1 MPDAK
6 DYAELAKKLL
16 AAAQKGNSQAQYHL
30 GVLFNDGKGVTKDY
44 KQAAS
49 WYLKAANQGHQKAQL
64 YLGLL
69 FLNGRGVTKDF
80 KQAAQWFTKS
90 AEQGEQKSQYYL
102 GLLYYKGAG
111 VAKDLEHAVHWL
123 ELSANQGNK
132 DAQKIL
138 DEIMSLL
145 DVEPEDI
152 DPYDEAND
160 SFDDAPQKKPSRSV
174 LGKILSAILG
184 LVVLAG
190 AAGGGYYY
198 FFIRKPKTVAHTR
211 ESAREQRNDFSR
223 SDREERAER
232 NSDAPQLSPYQLQE
246 NLFSAVKK
254 SDVNKILELLRDNAD
269 PNFND
274 DDDISLLQNV
284 VMAEDEKLSRDD
296 KRRIISAMIRNG
308 ADVNYHGG
316 MNGAGICT
324 STALSLAVQNDDP
337 EIAAILLDAGADPN
351 IQDDNEKSAADY
363 ANMLRNSSAIKK
375 SPVFSRLKP
384 RQSSGSNRQ
393 QTSAPNRNA
402 RTERTDRSNNN
413 RDTASDEQLNELL
426 RAKKV
431 PDYVRDSGT
440 FYFNPAYKDGFVE
453 IDGENVRL
461 RSQPNTQSRVIASGR
476 NSMWVEGHY
485 TYYLGEWTNPKG
497 ERWVLADYEGYKNGK
512 RTKLQPVW
520 IFGRY
525 TGLRT
530 KEDFDE
536 MLRIEF
542 GN

>member
-1 MPDAK
+1 M
-6 DYAELAKKLL
+6 
-16 AAAQKGNSQAQYHL
+16 
-30 GVLFNDGKGVTKDY
+30 
-44 KQAAS
+44 
-49 WYLKAANQGHQKAQL
+49 
-64 YLGLL
+64 
-69 FLNGRGVTKDF
+69 
-80 KQAAQWFTKS
+80 
-90 AEQGEQKSQYYL
+90 
-102 GLLYYKGAG
+102 
-111 VAKDLEHAVHWL
+111 
-123 ELSANQGNK
+123 
-132 DAQKIL
+132 I
-138 DEIMSLL
+138 
-145 DVEPEDI
+145 
-152 DPYDEAND
+152 
-160 SFDDAPQKKPSRSV
+160 
-174 LGKILSAILG
+174 
-184 LVVLAG
+184 
-190 AAGGGYYY
+190 
-198 FFIRKPKTVAHTR
+198 
-211 ESAREQRNDFSR
+211 FSR
-223 SDREERAER
+223 SEREERTQQSKPLTPE
-232 NSDAPQLSPYQLQE
+232 QLQ
-246 NLFSAVKK
+246 NDLVSAVNKG
-254 SDVNKILELLRDNAD
+254 DVNKILELLRDNAD

-284 VMAEDEKLSRDD
+284 VMAEDEKFSRDD

-337 EIAAILLDAGADPN
+337 EIAAILLDAGADPS
-351 IQDDNEKSAADY
+351 IQDDNDNSAADY

-375 SPVFSRLKP
+375 SPVFSRLNP
-384 RQSSGSNRQ
+384 RKSSGSNRQ
-393 QTSAPNRNA
+393 QTSAQNRNT
-402 RTERTDRSNNN
+402 RTERAERNNN
-413 RDTASDEQLNELL
+413 SRDTASDEQLNELL

-525 TGLRT
+525 TELRT
-530 KEDFDE
+530 KEDFEE